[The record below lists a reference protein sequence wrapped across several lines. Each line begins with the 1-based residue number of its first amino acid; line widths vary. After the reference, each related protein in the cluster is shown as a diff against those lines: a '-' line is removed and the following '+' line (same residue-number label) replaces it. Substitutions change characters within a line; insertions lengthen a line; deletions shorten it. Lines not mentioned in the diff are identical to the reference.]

1 MSKPPHIDLSRR
13 ERQIMDVVHR
23 RGRATVAEIQEEI
36 GDASYSAIRSA
47 LRLLREKKAIRH
59 EHDGKRYV
67 YTPVVSVTEARRS
80 ALEHLME
87 TFFDG
92 SEVRT
97 VSAILEMPDTELGEK
112 ELERL
117 EELIRRARD
126 RGRER

>member
-47 LRLLREKKAIRH
+47 LRLLREKKVIRH

-97 VSAILEMPDTELGEK
+97 VSAILEMPDTELGED